1 MSYRSITAKDW
12 LKAGLYI
19 LLTITLISV
28 SAALLSQFEMTGII
42 VWLVIAAGSMYLLVR
57 WHANS
62 TAYRCAMCN
71 HEFEI
76 PVFTDLIS
84 PHFFSKK
91 YLKCP
96 QCDKRSWT
104 TILMRSDV

>member
-1 MSYRSITAKDW
+1 MPYRSVTAKDR

-19 LLTITLISV
+19 LLTITLIAV

-42 VWLVIAAGSMYLLVR
+42 VWVMIAAGSMYLLVR

-62 TAYRCAMCN
+62 TVYRCAACN
-71 HEFEI
+71 HEFGI
-76 PVFTDLIS
+76 AVFTDLIS
-84 PHFFSKK
+84 PHLLSRK

-96 QCDKRSWT
+96 QCSKRSWA
-104 TILMRSDV
+104 TILMRGAS

>member
-1 MSYRSITAKDW
+1 MPYRSVTTKNW

-19 LLTITLISV
+19 LLTITIV
-28 SAALLSQFEMTGII
+28 AGGAALLSQFEMTGII

-62 TAYRCAMCN
+62 TAYRCAACG
-71 HEFEI
+71 HEFVI
-76 PVFTDLIS
+76 SVFTDLIS

-96 QCDKRSWT
+96 QCDKRSWA